1 VRPALSRRIGEAFS
15 VGFPDADER
24 QRVIDA
30 ATAPRVATFDDL
42 PPDVQQLVVDLE
54 RRAG

>member
-1 VRPALSRRIGEAFS
+1 MRPALSRRIGEAFS
-15 VGFPDADER
+15 VGFPDAEER

-30 ATAPRVATFDDL
+30 ATAPRIATFDDL